1 MICCAF
7 VHGTTGEHDDDFDRL
22 GHGGGLI
29 HFSPDLRSHPRTL
42 YRSPE
47 AATRR
52 GVYMDGD
59 DAG

>member
-1 MICCAF
+1 MERRAN
-7 VHGTTGEHDDDFDRL
+7 TTMTSIVLVMAEASFTFPPTFGVTQ
-22 GHGGGLI
+22 GL
-29 HFSPDLRSHPRTL
+29 FTAV
-42 YRSPE
+42 SPE